1 LGKANLGGAKIADKQ
16 IINHKELDCVGN
28 SRRQL
33 RCFML
38 DDNSFYFMAGCFK
51 GTEKELKELLDNTTN
66 TGKLEEVWP
75 TVVQYYPPDLK
86 RKIQE
91 ANVPKPKK
99 EKVKREEVKPSES
112 LEHSLIL

>member
-1 LGKANLGGAKIADKQ
+1 LRAARWRRTEWKTATLGGANLGGAKIADKQ

-51 GTEKELKELLDNTTN
+51 GTEKELKEKVLEKY
-66 TGKLEEVWP
+66 GKNCEYMEAIAF
-75 TVVQYYPPDLK
+75 LK
-86 RKIQE
+86 KIS
-91 ANVPKPKK
+91 KK
-99 EKVKREEVKPSES
+99 YK
-112 LEHSLIL
+112 INN